1 MQQFIV
7 VLAGASDD
15 VGSFGDGRLG
25 DDNLAPKSVDWV
37 SADIMRVRAI

>member
-1 MQQFIV
+1 MRLRAQKKGGTHRSLQQFIV

-25 DDNLAPKSVDWV
+25 DDNLCA
-37 SADIMRVRAI
+37 